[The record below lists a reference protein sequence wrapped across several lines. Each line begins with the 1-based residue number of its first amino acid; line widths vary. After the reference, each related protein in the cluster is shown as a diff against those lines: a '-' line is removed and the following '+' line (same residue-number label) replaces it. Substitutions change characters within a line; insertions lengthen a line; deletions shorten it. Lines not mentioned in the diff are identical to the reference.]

1 MASRLK
7 LHEELCELQGN
18 SNVYFNPPETVKLK
32 YRCIVYSRIGIDR
45 IAANNRT
52 YHTTNEYQLVV
63 IDTTPDSTLP
73 DELMS
78 YFPMC
83 TFVRQ
88 YVADNLYHFVLKLYY

>member
-18 SNVYFNPPETVKLK
+18 RSVYFNPPETVKLS
-32 YRCIVYSRIGIDR
+32 YRCIVYSRTGVYR
-45 IAANNRT
+45 TSANDVT
-52 YHTTNEYQLVV
+52 YNKMNEYQLVV
-63 IDTTPDSTLP
+63 IDTTPDCELP

-83 TFVRQ
+83 TFVRS
-88 YVADNLYHFVLKLYY
+88 YVSNGLYHFVLRLYY